1 MTLGINQV
9 TLAAMLQDIA
19 DRTDGGGGAG
29 KLRIYNGVRPTIPGD
44 TATTL
49 LAELTFSATAFL
61 AVVTV
66 PDVSVTMTA
75 DTIAPDTSANATGE
89 ATWFRMVD
97 FADDFVLDGSAGDV
111 GTEDLV
117 LTSADIA
124 EFVEVGISSM
134 ILNANN
140 FL

>member
-9 TLAAMLQDIA
+9 TLAAFLADIA
-19 DRTDGGGGAG
+19 ARTDGGGGAG
-29 KLRIYNGVRPTIPGD
+29 KLRIYGGTRPTIPGD
-44 TATTL
+44 TPTTL

-61 AVVTV
+61 SVVTV

-75 DTIAPDTSANATGE
+75 DTITADPSAAATGT

-97 FADDFVLDGSAGDV
+97 FADDFVVDGSAGDV

-117 LTSADIA
+117 LNLAAITVT
-124 EFVEVGISSM
+124 VEVAVSSM